1 MANRLKVGWVH
12 AIETLLTRGWSHRRI
27 ARSLGIDR
35 GTVARY
41 ARRARAPANAAGA
54 PPGSEGGA
62 AEDSAACLDPNAAR
76 APLGMEQAGAP
87 SGPAVP
93 DGGVEPSAVTAAPS
107 PPVQRS
113 RCEFFRDIIVAQLE
127 QGLSAKR
134 IHQDLI
140 REHGFA
146 AEYHSVRRFVRRLGQ
161 SRPLPFRRMEC
172 APADE
177 AQVDFGKGAPVVQS
191 NGKKKRPHLF
201 RVVLSHSRKAYSEVV
216 WRQDTETFLRTLE
229 NAFHHFGGVPRTLVV
244 DNLKAAVL
252 KADWFDPDLN
262 PKIQSFG
269 EHYGTTVLPTKPR
282 MPRHKGKIERQVG
295 YAQDNGLKGLEFTSL
310 ADQNRHLLE
319 WETSVADTRIH
330 GTTRKQVSKLFE
342 EMERPALLPLPLE
355 RFPFFHE
362 GERIVNRDGHIE
374 VDKSFYSAPPEYLG
388 RKVWARWDARLVR
401 IFDHRFQQIAVHVK
415 VEAGRFR
422 TRDEHIAP
430 EKINRIEKGTEYLLR
445 KVGVIGTGAE
455 QWAQSMLQARGIQG
469 VRVLSGLLSLG
480 ERHPYTAVDRAC
492 EIAQTHGAYR
502 LRVIRKLI
510 KHHGVPQEQFEFIHE
525 HPIIRKLSDYGDLVR
540 SALQETSV

>member
-12 AIETLLTRGWSHRRI
+12 AIDTLLTRGWSHRRI

-41 ARRARAPANAAGA
+41 AHRARAPANAAGA

-62 AEDSAACLDPNAAR
+62 AADSTAGVDPNTAK
-76 APLGMEQAGAP
+76 APQGMEQTEVP
-87 SGPAVP
+87 SG
-93 DGGVEPSAVTAAPS
+93 SAAPS
-107 PPVQRS
+107 PPVQPS
-113 RCEFFRDIIVAQLE
+113 RCEPFRDIVMAKLE

-140 REHGFA
+140 TEHGFA

-177 AQVDFGKGAPVVQS
+177 AQGDFGKGAPVVQP
-191 NGKKKRPHLF
+191 NGRKKRPHLF

-244 DNLKAAVL
+244 DNLKAAVI
-252 KADWFDPDLN
+252 KPDWFDPDLN

-269 EHYGTTVLPTKPR
+269 EHFGTTVLPTKPR

-295 YAQDNGLKGLEFTSL
+295 YAQDNALKGLEFTSL

-415 VEAGRFR
+415 VEPGRFR

-445 KVGVIGTGAE
+445 KVGVMGAGAE
-455 QWAQSMLQARGIQG
+455 QWAQSMLQHRGIQG

-510 KHHGVPQEQFEFIHE
+510 QHHGVPQEQFEFIHE

>member
-12 AIETLLTRGWSHRRI
+12 AIETLLERGWSHRRI
-27 ARSLGIDR
+27 ARTLGIDR

-62 AEDSAACLDPNAAR
+62 AADSATCLDPNAAR
-76 APLGMEQAGAP
+76 APSSSAE
-87 SGPAVP
+87 P
-93 DGGVEPSAVTAAPS
+93 DRDVEPTAVMAAPS
-107 PPVQRS
+107 PPVQPS
-113 RCEFFRDIIVAQLE
+113 QCEPFRAVIVAQLE

-146 AEYHSVRRFVRRLGQ
+146 AEYHSVRRFVRHLGQ

-172 APADE
+172 TPADE

-191 NGKKKRPHLF
+191 HGRKKRPHLF

-252 KADWFDPDLN
+252 KADWYDPDLN
-262 PKIQSFG
+262 PKIQSFA

-282 MPRHKGKIERQVG
+282 TPRHKGKIERQVG
-295 YAQDNGLKGLEFTSL
+295 YAQDNALKGLEFTSL

-319 WETSVADTRIH
+319 WEASVADTRIH
-330 GTTRKQVSKLFE
+330 GTTRKQVGKLFAE
-342 EMERPALLPLPLE
+342 VEQPALLPLTLE

-362 GERIVNRDGHIE
+362 AERMVNRDGHIE
-374 VDKSFYSAPPEYLG
+374 VDKSFYSTPPEYLG

-415 VEAGRFR
+415 GEAGRFR

-430 EKINRIEKGTEYLLR
+430 EKINRIEKGAEYLLR
-445 KVGVIGTGAE
+445 KVGVIGAGAD
-455 QWAQSMLQARGIQG
+455 QWAQSMLQHRGIQG

-540 SALQETSV
+540 SALQETSI

>member
-1 MANRLKVGWVH
+1 MANRLKVGWVQ
-12 AIETLLTRGWSHRRI
+12 AIETLLSRGWSHRRI
-27 ARSLGIDR
+27 ARTLGIDR

-62 AEDSAACLDPNAAR
+62 AADSTAGVDPIAAK
-76 APLGMEQAGAP
+76 APLGKQEAPPGSAESLNPAAMEVAP
-87 SGPAVP
+87 V
-93 DGGVEPSAVTAAPS
+93 D
-107 PPVQRS
+107 PPVQPS
-113 RCEFFRDIIVAQLE
+113 QCEPFREIILAKLE
-127 QGLSAKR
+127 LGLSAKR
-134 IHQDLI
+134 IHQDLV

-172 APADE
+172 APGDE
-177 AQVDFGKGAPVVQS
+177 AQVDFGKGAPVLQPS
-191 NGKKKRPHLF
+191 GRKKRPHLF

-216 WRQDTETFLRTLE
+216 WRQDTETFLRTIE

-252 KADWFDPDLN
+252 QPDWFDPDLN
-262 PKIQSFG
+262 PKIRSFA
-269 EHYGTTVLPTKPR
+269 EHYGTTVLPTKSR
-282 MPRHKGKIERQVG
+282 TPRHKGKIERQVG
-295 YAQDNGLKGLEFTSL
+295 YAQDNGLKGLEFASL

-319 WETSVADTRIH
+319 WESSVADTRIH
-330 GTTRKQVSKLFE
+330 GTTRKQVAKLFE
-342 EMERPALLPLPLE
+342 VERPALLPLPVE

-362 GERIVNRDGHIE
+362 AERIVNRDGHIE
-374 VDKSFYSAPPEYLG
+374 VDKAFYSAPPEYLG

-401 IFDHRFQQIAVHVK
+401 IFDQRFQQIAVHVK

-422 TRDEHIAP
+422 TREEHIAP
-430 EKINRIEKGTEYLLR
+430 QKISRIEKGTEYLLR
-445 KVGVIGTGAE
+445 KVGVIGAGAE
-455 QWAQSMLQARGIQG
+455 QWAQSMLQHRGIEG
-469 VRVLSGLLSLG
+469 IRVLSGLLSLG
-480 ERHPYTAVDRAC
+480 QRYPFSAVDRAC

-502 LRVIRKLI
+502 LRAIRKLI
-510 KHHGVPQEQFEFIHE
+510 QRQGAPQEQFEFIHE

-540 SALQETSV
+540 SALQETAV

>member
-1 MANRLKVGWVH
+1 MANRLKVGWVQ

-27 ARSLGIDR
+27 ARTLGIDR

-54 PPGSEGGA
+54 PPGSEGCA
-62 AEDSAACLDPNAAR
+62 AADSAAGVDPNAAG
-76 APLGMEQAGAP
+76 APLGSALLKASLE
-87 SGPAVP
+87 PAA
-93 DGGVEPSAVTAAPS
+93 ELAAPS
-107 PPVQRS
+107 PPVQPS
-113 RCEFFRDIIVAQLE
+113 QCEPFRAVILGKLE

-134 IHQDLI
+134 IHQDLV
-140 REHGFA
+140 REHGFD

-177 AQVDFGKGAPVVQS
+177 AQVDFGKGAPVVRPG
-191 NGKKKRPHLF
+191 GKKKRPHLF

-229 NAFHHFGGVPRTLVV
+229 NAFYHFGGVPRTLIV
-244 DNLKAAVL
+244 DNPKAAVL
-252 KADWFDPDLN
+252 QVDWFDPDLN
-262 PKIQSFG
+262 PKIRSFA

-282 MPRHKGKIERQVG
+282 TPRHKGKVERQVG
-295 YAQDNGLKGLEFTSL
+295 YAQDNGLKGLEFASL
-310 ADQNRHLLE
+310 ADQNRYLLE
-319 WETSVADTRIH
+319 WEATVADTRIH
-330 GTTRKQVSKLFE
+330 GTTRKQVGKLFE
-342 EMERPALLPLPLE
+342 EVERPALLPLPLG

-362 GERIVNRDGHIE
+362 AERIVNRDGHIE

-401 IFDHRFQQIAVHVK
+401 IFDQRFQQIAVHVK
-415 VEAGRFR
+415 VEAGRFH

-430 EKINRIEKGTEYLLR
+430 EKISRIEKGTEYLLR
-445 KVGVIGTGAE
+445 KVGVIGAGAE
-455 QWAQSMLQARGIQG
+455 QWSQSMLQHRGIEG
-469 VRVLSGLLSLG
+469 IRVLSGLLSLG
-480 ERHPYTAVDRAC
+480 QRYPFSAVDRAC

-502 LRVIRKLI
+502 LRAIRRLI
-510 KHHGVPQEQFEFIHE
+510 QHQGSAQEQFEFIHE

-540 SALQETSV
+540 SALQETAV